1 MAIRSTSGRA
11 VLFYS
16 QLPNGEE
23 DKVSTHG
30 GCPVLSG
37 QKWAANL
44 WVWST
49 PRQGYPGNPKNPNFK
64 HTAKSRKASEAT
76 NADDAE
82 WKKVSATFG
91 NKEADPK
98 FDNAEL
104 YFENTFWS
112 KMGPSDPPI
121 AVDTFKSHVWNVRVD
136 GKVVHTWTI
145 TSDEE
150 EKQYFSI

>member
-1 MAIRSTSGRA
+1 LAIQSESGRA

-23 DKVSTHG
+23 DKASTHG

-49 PRQGYPGNPKNPNFK
+49 PRHGYPGNPKNPNFK
-64 HTAKSRKASEAT
+64 HTAKSRKAEEVA
-76 NADDAE
+76 NGGFI
-82 WKKVSATFG
+82 KVSATFG

-104 YFENTFWS
+104 YFENTFWA
-112 KMGPSDPPI
+112 KMGATDPPI
-121 AVDTFKSHVWNVRVD
+121 AIDTYKGHVWNVRVD
-136 GKVVHTWTI
+136 GKVVRTWTI

-150 EKQYFSI
+150 EKQYFSV